1 MANKTL
7 TAFRLDADLL
17 ARMKAITE
25 RDGIPAAEQ
34 VRRALRE
41 WLDKREPPTTTGRKA
56 RR

>member
-1 MANKTL
+1 MAEKVL

-41 WLDKREPPTTTGRKA
+41 WLDQREQTTV
-56 RR
+56 